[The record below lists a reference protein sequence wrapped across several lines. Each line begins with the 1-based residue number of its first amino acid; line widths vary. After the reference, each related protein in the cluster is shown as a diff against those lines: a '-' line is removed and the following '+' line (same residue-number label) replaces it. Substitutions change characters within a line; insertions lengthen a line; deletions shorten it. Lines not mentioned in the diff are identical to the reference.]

1 MMDIINAVITL
12 LTVDGKQVFNK
23 QLMDDPEMMNWVAL
37 QYAEVNSAQ
46 VTIRDENGKVL
57 AFTGSEPV

>member
-1 MMDIINAVITL
+1 MDIINAVITL
-12 LTVDGKQVFNK
+12 LSKHGKQTVHK
-23 QLMDDPEMMNWVAL
+23 QLQSDPQMLNWVAL

-57 AFTGSEPV
+57 AFTGNEPV

>member
-1 MMDIINAVITL
+1 MDIINVVITL
-12 LTVDGKQVFNK
+12 LNVDGKQIFNK
-23 QLMDDPEMMNWVAL
+23 QLMNDQEMLNWVAL

-57 AFTGSEPV
+57 AFTGNEPV

>member
-1 MMDIINAVITL
+1 MDIINVVITL

-23 QLMDDPEMMNWVAL
+23 QLMNDPEMLNWVAL

-57 AFTGSEPV
+57 AFTGNEPV